1 MRHLFLF
8 LIVNSVFFLY
18 PVFSQESVDKAS
30 LLPFQSPVVALPQ
43 AATGTTDSLKK
54 AKNLLEQNRFEEA
67 LQLTLNILN
76 HAKEVADNN
85 LVYECNDLI
94 ASVFKKS
101 NNYEKALEYYLQ
113 NAKLLENSKDL
124 KKIAY
129 VFHKI
134 SVMYFEM
141 REIDKSEF
149 YLNSIV
155 KINDNSNE
163 FESSLAI
170 AYSGLSGIYVEKNK
184 LELAEMYAQKALE
197 IQKLQSESII
207 IINTLNSLGSIYLLK
222 KEYPKA
228 KKVYF
233 EALRILDSKGDDSK
247 YLKVKEILY
256 DNLSYV
262 LYMTKDYT
270 AYTYQEKSF
279 NIRDSLRDN
288 EISRILG
295 EIEGK
300 YNTEN
305 IKKEAQLKTAEEV
318 AKRKH
323 TQDINIIL
331 ILVSTLLTLG
341 IWTGYRYFKLR
352 QEKLKLELIQS
363 QLIQQSELEKIQNEA
378 REKILNA
385 TLDGKESERKM
396 IAETLHH
403 SVSSLLSSASLHLQ
417 ASKMIMKNTQPE
429 EIEKAHTI
437 IKEAAEKIRNLSH
450 SLVSSVLL
458 KFGLKYALQDMC
470 EKYSNSALEFQ
481 CDCDGVGRFDPDF
494 ELKINSIIDEFL
506 NNIIK
511 HSKATQAQ
519 IALKEN
525 NGNLEISINDN
536 GKGFNPKIPK
546 KDSGLGLKQIE
557 ARINKME
564 GIFTI
569 KSSSEEGTH
578 IYISVPVQKKEE
590 FILN

>member
-18 PVFSQESVDKAS
+18 PVFSQESVDMAS
-30 LLPFQSPVVALPQ
+30 SLPYQSPVAKLPQ
-43 AATGTTDSLKK
+43 APTGTTDSLKK
-54 AKNLLEQNRFEEA
+54 AKNLMEQNRFEEA
-67 LQLTLNILN
+67 LQITLKLLN
-76 HAKEVADNN
+76 QAKKENETDLIYN
-85 LVYECNDLI
+85 CNDLI
-94 ASVFKKS
+94 ASIFKKS
-101 NNYEKALEYYLQ
+101 NNYEKALNYYLQ
-113 NAKLLENSKDL
+113 NSRLINDSNDIRRK
-124 KKIAY
+124 AY
-129 VFHKI
+129 VYQRI
-134 SVMYFEM
+134 SGMYFEM
-141 REIDKSEF
+141 RELDKSEF
-149 YLNSIV
+149 YLNSII
-155 KINDNSNE
+155 KLNDNSID
-163 FESSLAI
+163 FKSHLAT
-170 AYSGLSGIYVEKNK
+170 AYSGLSGINVEKNK
-184 LELAEMYAQKALE
+184 LEVAEQYAQKALE
-197 IQKLQSESII
+197 IQKLHKDDTPIA
-207 IINTLNSLGSIYLLK
+207 NTLNNLGSIYLLK
-222 KEYPKA
+222 KDYKKA
-228 KKVYF
+228 KIVF
-233 EALRILDSKGDDSK
+233 LEALNLIEHKGDPK
-247 YLKVKEILY
+247 YLGIKEVLY
-256 DNLSYV
+256 FNLSEA
-262 LYMTKDYT
+262 LYKLKDYN
-270 AYTYQEKSF
+270 AFTYQEKSF

-331 ILVSTLLTLG
+331 ILVSLLLTAG
-341 IWTGYRYFKLR
+341 IWMSYRYFKLR

-363 QLIQQSELEKIQNEA
+363 QLIQQSELEKIQNDA

-417 ASKMIMKNTQPE
+417 ASKMIMKNSQPE

-450 SLVSSVLL
+450 ALVSSVLL

-470 EKYSNSALEFQ
+470 DKYSNSALEFQ
-481 CDCDGVGRFDPDF
+481 CDCDGVGRFEPDF

-511 HSKATQAQ
+511 HSQATQAQ
-519 IALKEN
+519 ISLKEN
-525 NGNLEISINDN
+525 KGNLEINIHDN
-536 GKGFNPKIPK
+536 GKGFNPNTLK
-546 KDSGLGLKQIE
+546 KDSGLGLRQIE

-564 GIFTI
+564 GIFNI
-569 KSSSEEGTH
+569 NSSPEQGTH
-578 IYISVPVQKKEE
+578 IYISVPIQMKEE
-590 FILN
+590 LVSS

>member
-30 LLPFQSPVVALPQ
+30 LLPFQSPVAKLPQ

-54 AKNLLEQNRFEEA
+54 AESLMEQNRFEEA
-67 LQLTLNILN
+67 LSTSLRVLDQVNKQQDEMLIYN
-76 HAKEVADNN
+76 V
-85 LVYECNDLI
+85 NDLI
-94 ASVFKKS
+94 AKIFLRS
-101 NNYEKALEYYLQ
+101 NNFEKALEYYHL
-113 NAKLLENSKDL
+113 NRKLVEKTHDSL
-124 KKIAY
+124 KIAKTY
-129 VFHKI
+129 ASI
-134 SVMYFEM
+134 SSMYAKTQKYE
-141 REIDKSEF
+141 EAEF
-149 YLNSIV
+149 YSKRILNIT
-155 KINDNSNE
+155 ND
-163 FESSLAI
+163 SSDFLMLKAI
-170 AYSGLSGIYVEKNK
+170 AYSTLSAIYVERKQ
-184 LELAEMYAQKALE
+184 LELAEMY
-197 IQKLQSESII
+197 IQKSLAIQKKTNDKTNVIY
-207 IINTLNSLGSIYLLK
+207 TLNSLGSVYLLK
-222 KEYPKA
+222 NDYYKA

-233 EALRILDSKGDDSK
+233 EALKLSELNKDSK
-247 YLKVKEILY
+247 YLNIKEVIY
-256 DNLSYV
+256 DNLSYA
-262 LYMTKDYT
+262 LFKLKDYN
-270 AYTYQEKSF
+270 AFTYQEKSF

-331 ILVSTLLTLG
+331 ILVSLLLTAG
-341 IWTGYRYFKLR
+341 IWMSYRYFKLR

-363 QLIQQSELEKIQNEA
+363 QLIQQSELEKIQNDA

-417 ASKMIMKNTQPE
+417 ASKMIMKNSQPE
-429 EIEKAHTI
+429 EIEKAHSI

-519 IALKEN
+519 IALKEHN
-525 NGNLEISINDN
+525 ENLEININDN
-536 GKGFNPKIPK
+536 GKGFNPKMPK

-569 KSSSEEGTH
+569 KSSPEEGTH
-578 IYISVPVQKKEE
+578 IFISVPVQKKEE